1 MEQVQRIRNMW
12 QFANLCQWIYIFGDA
27 ASIDNSVD
35 VECIEAECL
44 KPNST
49 ILNDVALALLKM
61 VSSQRGLTHASFD
74 DQARR
79 QYILKSPDSNPFG
92 NEDEPKGFADLDIFT
107 KIRVMQQFTQWIMI
121 RPELLR
127 EKMKEQKDTEQ
138 TTWRIEPYGWDSEDR
153 TYYVLDDNRVYRLS
167 EAPPSQKAASSKP
180 TRQPRRSGKRRRISE
195 AIDDDTTL
203 VSNGPEA
210 DLEDSHLGGMVWE
223 CVAVTLEEV
232 QALVNSMASSRD
244 ENEKILRRQL
254 RDHLV
259 PILEKQEEDRNRRK
273 LKREK
278 ELQTLAKLANAKRSS
293 RIAMKA
299 EQRQQEEH
307 AKIEQEQLREAAAI
321 QQREE
326 QKREKV
332 QRELE
337 MRLVSREQRLKKRE
351 ERRHVRGESGT
362 PASVDEG
369 SEAAAPDG
377 MSQQPQTQLEIG
389 ANPLSTKE
397 KQEEEE
403 GWVFDCSCGL
413 YGQVDDGNH
422 SVACERC
429 NVWQH
434 SKCLGI
440 SEAAA
445 DHPDFHFICASCRQ
459 KGTHDVA
466 PKSLSP
472 PKIEAKLG
480 VEQTTETSAVN
491 LEPAAVKI
499 EPPVISVGTN
509 AVNIKPIVVDT
520 EPAAAAIHTEP
531 VAAITPKPAAPIHTT
546 PIATITPKPVANIT
560 TEPAATAHNEHV
572 DAIHPE
578 PASINSEHRPI
589 GTGSI

>member
-1 MEQVQRIRNMW
+1 
-12 QFANLCQWIYIFGDA
+12 
-27 ASIDNSVD
+27 
-35 VECIEAECL
+35 
-44 KPNST
+44 
-49 ILNDVALALLKM
+49 
-61 VSSQRGLTHASFD
+61 
-74 DQARR
+74 
-79 QYILKSPDSNPFG
+79 
-92 NEDEPKGFADLDIFT
+92 
-107 KIRVMQQFTQWIMI
+107 
-121 RPELLR
+121 
-127 EKMKEQKDTEQ
+127 
-138 TTWRIEPYGWDSEDR
+138 
-153 TYYVLDDNRVYRLS
+153 
-167 EAPPSQKAASSKP
+167 
-180 TRQPRRSGKRRRISE
+180 
-195 AIDDDTTL
+195 
-203 VSNGPEA
+203 
-210 DLEDSHLGGMVWE
+210 MVWE

-351 ERRHVRGESGT
+351 ERRLVRGESGT

-389 ANPLSTKE
+389 ANPLNTKE

-480 VEQTTETSAVN
+480 VEQTTEPPAVN

-509 AVNIKPIVVDT
+509 AVIIKPIVVDT
-520 EPAAAAIHTEP
+520 EPAAAIHTEP
-531 VAAITPKPAAPIHTT
+531 VAAITPKVAAPIATEPAAP
-546 PIATITPKPVANIT
+546 IT
-560 TEPAATAHNEHV
+560 TEPAATTHNEHV

-578 PASINSEHRPI
+578 PAAINSEHRPI

>member
-1 MEQVQRIRNMW
+1 MEQLQRIRNMW
-12 QFANLCQWIYIFGDA
+12 QFANLCQWIYIFGEA
-27 ASIDNSVD
+27 ASIDDSIDIDCV
-35 VECIEAECL
+35 EAECL
-44 KPNST
+44 NPNST

-61 VSSQRGLTHASFD
+61 VSSQRGLTHESFD

-92 NEDEPKGFADLDIFT
+92 DEDEPRSFADLDIFT

-167 EAPPSQKAASSKP
+167 EAPPSHKAASSKP

-195 AIDDDTTL
+195 AVDDHTTPL
-203 VSNGPEA
+203 SNAPEL
-210 DLEDSHLGGMVWE
+210 DLEDSHLGGYG
-223 CVAVTLEEV
+223 LG
-232 QALVNSMASSRD
+232 
-244 ENEKILRRQL
+244 L

-273 LKREK
+273 MKREK
-278 ELQTLAKLANAKRSS
+278 ELQTLAKMANAKRSS

-299 EQRQQEEH
+299 EQRQQEEK
-307 AKIEQEQLREAAAI
+307 AKIEQELLREAAAT

-326 QKREKV
+326 QKREKI

-351 ERRHVRGESGT
+351 ERRLVRGESGT
-362 PASVDEG
+362 PASADEG
-369 SEAAAPDG
+369 SEAAGADETPL
-377 MSQQPQTQLEIG
+377 QPQSQIEIG
-389 ANPLSTKE
+389 GNAHVIKD
-397 KQEEEE
+397 KQDEEE

-422 SVACERC
+422 SIACERC

-459 KGTHDVA
+459 RDALEVA
-466 PKSLSP
+466 PKSSSP
-472 PKIEAKLG
+472 PKLEAKLEVKLD
-480 VEQTTETSAVN
+480 VENNAEYAATN
-491 LEPAAVKI
+491 IEPAATNI
-499 EPPVISVGTN
+499 EPTAASI
-509 AVNIKPIVVDT
+509 
-520 EPAAAAIHTEP
+520 EPAAANLETATVNTEP
-531 VAAITPKPAAPIHTT
+531 TAVVNIQVAAVNTEREVVSA
-546 PIATITPKPVANIT
+546 
-560 TEPAATAHNEHV
+560 EPATV
-572 DAIHPE
+572 ID
-578 PASINSEHRPI
+578 
-589 GTGSI
+589 GSI

>member
-1 MEQVQRIRNMW
+1 MEQLQRIRNMW
-12 QFANLCQWIYIFGDA
+12 QFANLCQWIYIFGEA
-27 ASIDNSVD
+27 ASIDDSID
-35 VECIEAECL
+35 IDSIEAECL

-49 ILNDVALALLKM
+49 ILDDVALSLLKM
-61 VSSQRGLTHASFD
+61 ASSQRGITHESFD
-74 DQARR
+74 NQARR

-92 NEDEPKGFADLDIFT
+92 DEDDPKSFADLDVFA

-167 EAPPSQKAASSKP
+167 EAPPNQKATSSKSA
-180 TRQPRRSGKRRRISE
+180 RQARRSSKRRRVSE
-195 AIDDDTTL
+195 AVDDDIAPL
-203 VSNGPEA
+203 SNVSEV
-210 DLEDSHLGGMVWE
+210 DLEESHLGGMIWE

-232 QALVNSMASSRD
+232 QALVNNLASSRD
-244 ENEKILRRQL
+244 ENEKVLRRQL
-254 RDHLV
+254 RDHLL

-293 RIAMKA
+293 RIALKA
-299 EQRQQEEH
+299 EQRQQEEK
-307 AKIEQEQLREAAAI
+307 AKIEQEQLREAAAT

-326 QKREKV
+326 QKRDKI

-337 MRLVSREQRLKKRE
+337 MRLVSREERLKKRE
-351 ERRHVRGESGT
+351 ERRLVRGESGT

-369 SEAAAPDG
+369 IEVSVADG
-377 MSQQPQTQLEIG
+377 MSEQTQSQLEVG
-389 ANPLSTKE
+389 GDARVTRDKPD
-397 KQEEEE
+397 EEE

-459 KGTHDVA
+459 KDAHDVA
-466 PKSLSP
+466 PNGPSS
-472 PKIEAKLG
+472 PKIGLDLG
-480 VEQTTETSAVN
+480 VGNNSEPTVAKTEPIAVDVGPSVSLQTTAVKLEPIAIN
-491 LEPAAVKI
+491 IGPSVNVEPPAVDLEPAAVNVGPAAKV
-499 EPPVISVGTN
+499 EP
-509 AVNIKPIVVDT
+509 A
-520 EPAAAAIHTEP
+520 EPAAINVLPKAASAEP
-531 VAAITPKPAAPIHTT
+531 PTT
-546 PIATITPKPVANIT
+546 F
-560 TEPAATAHNEHV
+560 
-572 DAIHPE
+572 
-578 PASINSEHRPI
+578 
-589 GTGSI
+589 TGSI

>member
-1 MEQVQRIRNMW
+1 MW
-12 QFANLCQWIYIFGDA
+12 QFANLCQWIYIFGEA
-27 ASIDNSVD
+27 ASIDDSIDIDCV
-35 VECIEAECL
+35 EAECL
-44 KPNST
+44 NPNST

-61 VSSQRGLTHASFD
+61 VSSQRGLTHESFD

-92 NEDEPKGFADLDIFT
+92 DEDEPRSFADLDIFT
-107 KIRVMQQFTQWIMI
+107 K
-121 RPELLR
+121 
-127 EKMKEQKDTEQ
+127 
-138 TTWRIEPYGWDSEDR
+138 RIEPYGWDSEDR

-167 EAPPSQKAASSKP
+167 EAPPSHKAASSKP

-195 AIDDDTTL
+195 AVDDHTTPL
-203 VSNGPEA
+203 SNAPEL

-232 QALVNSMASSRD
+232 QALVNSLASSRD

-273 LKREK
+273 MKREK
-278 ELQTLAKLANAKRSS
+278 ELQTLAKMANAKRSS

-299 EQRQQEEH
+299 EQRQQEEK
-307 AKIEQEQLREAAAI
+307 AKIEQELLREAAAT

-326 QKREKV
+326 QKREKI

-351 ERRHVRGESGT
+351 ERRLVRGESGT
-362 PASVDEG
+362 PASADEG
-369 SEAAAPDG
+369 SEAAGADETPL
-377 MSQQPQTQLEIG
+377 QPQSQIEIG
-389 ANPLSTKE
+389 GNAHVIKD
-397 KQEEEE
+397 KQDEEE

-422 SVACERC
+422 SIACERC

-459 KGTHDVA
+459 RDALEVA
-466 PKSLSP
+466 PKSSSP
-472 PKIEAKLG
+472 PKL
-480 VEQTTETSAVN
+480 
-491 LEPAAVKI
+491 
-499 EPPVISVGTN
+499 
-509 AVNIKPIVVDT
+509 
-520 EPAAAAIHTEP
+520 
-531 VAAITPKPAAPIHTT
+531 
-546 PIATITPKPVANIT
+546 
-560 TEPAATAHNEHV
+560 
-572 DAIHPE
+572 
-578 PASINSEHRPI
+578 
-589 GTGSI
+589 